1 MGLKKRLSF
10 KKIFFVFIFFAS
22 FSIGGCASVL
32 FQEKDRLAMGSQYSE
47 LERILEG
54 EYKDI
59 SSAKSEDL
67 IGLCNAYSKL
77 KKYNKL
83 FSCLDQLENNIK
95 EGNKIITHH
104 GFFSWNYPQ
113 NITVIPSL
121 IKAEAYIELGDYD
134 KAVASAKKAYELL
147 STVEWP
153 FKDRYNSWERRCKIR
168 SLGILALAYA
178 LKGDNKNASQ
188 YAMQLENEEMGFL
201 RFMNTPGAITIAI
214 GKEKSFAL
222 ARAYMALGKYDK
234 ILTDKDGALDAF
246 GSFIEGY
253 LGVTFFAFVDLPK
266 QFMINKALYE
276 TGHIKES
283 KEGYDKLL
291 SNPETKSNGEIYW
304 PILFDRGRIYEREGD
319 TKQAIEF
326 YKQSIDVI
334 ESQRST
340 INTEASK
347 IGFVGNKQKVYH
359 QMISTLYS
367 DGQYANAFEYVE
379 RSKSRALVDLLASN
393 KEFDASKDKEQ
404 VASMLKEIETIET
417 EGKALDVRSLAA
429 DKINERNTRSVQIKE
444 RIKIVAPEL
453 TSLVTVSIQ
462 PPTEIQSYIQ
472 SDETLIEYYYH
483 GEDIYAF
490 VVTKSVLKAVKLD
503 GQNLVNVI
511 GQFRKL
517 LEDPKSQQYLELS
530 QKLYQRLIKP
540 IEYLINAQKL
550 IIVPHGVLHYL
561 PFNALNS
568 GNSYLID
575 KYSVSYLPSSSIMK
589 FLKQRKTQEAKNA
602 LIFGN
607 PDLGD
612 PKYDLKYAEEE
623 AVTISKGFPR
633 ARVLIRKEATKTAF
647 KKFGSQFDYIHFATH
662 GLFESDAPLNSGLFL
677 AKDSE
682 NDGVLSVNELYS
694 IRLNADLIT
703 LSACETALGK
713 INPGDDVVGLTRG
726 FLFAGSNSI
735 VASLWKVDDMA
746 TAQLMTEFYSN
757 LRKTNKRDAL
767 RDAQLNIKKQNEH
780 PYFWAAFQLTGM
792 SD

>member
-1 MGLKKRLSF
+1 MWARELLIYLVLSLFAFVISGCGSLVHSRGLSLGARANYSQLVTEFEPSDKKFSKMPFSELIYLCQAYSGLKNYQN
-10 KKIFFVFIFFAS
+10 
-22 FSIGGCASVL
+22 L
-32 FQEKDRLAMGSQYSE
+32 FPCLDAAQTKVNA
-47 LERILEG
+47 G
-54 EYKDI
+54 EYYADLWNH
-59 SSAKSEDL
+59 SSLPLRMRA
-67 IGLCNAYSKL
+67 
-77 KKYNKL
+77 
-83 FSCLDQLENNIK
+83 
-95 EGNKIITHH
+95 T
-104 GFFSWNYPQ
+104 
-113 NITVIPSL
+113 
-121 IKAEAYIELGDYD
+121 AYIELGQYE
-134 KAVASAKKAYELL
+134 KAIAAAESSYEMVIHKKLERWDEAQTLDVLGVAYGLAGINEKAEDTIRKLKKILY
-147 STVEWP
+147 SG
-153 FKDRYNSWERRCKIR
+153 
-168 SLGILALAYA
+168 SLGSM
-178 LKGDNKNASQ
+178 GDSIN
-188 YAMQLENEEMGFL
+188 
-201 RFMNTPGAITIAI
+201 I
-214 GKEKSFAL
+214 AL
-222 ARAYMALGKYDK
+222 ARIYITLHRYQEAINILSYKFEDSNKLAKTITGWDVFMYEK
-234 ILTDKDGALDAF
+234 IQFEFMKNK
-246 GSFIEGY
+246 SFFEVGRIAE
-253 LGVTFFAFVDLPK
+253 A
-266 QFMINKALYE
+266 
-276 TGHIKES
+276 
-283 KEGYDKLL
+283 KEGYDNLL
-291 SNPETKSNGEIYW
+291 RYPFIRNLGEVYW
-304 PILFDRGRIYEREGD
+304 NILFDRGRIYEREGD
-319 TKQAIEF
+319 TKQAIKF

-393 KEFDASKDKEQ
+393 RDFATNDSEVQA
-404 VASMLKEIETIET
+404 ASMLKEIETIET
-417 EGKALDVRSLAA
+417 EGKAFDVSSLAA

-444 RIKIVAPEL
+444 KIKTIAPEL
-453 TSLVTVSIQ
+453 SSLIAVSV
-462 PPTEIQSYIQ
+462 PHSSEIQSYINN
-472 SDETLIEYYYH
+472 DETLVEYYYH

-490 VVTKSVLKAVKLD
+490 ILTKNELKAAKLD
-503 GQNLVNVI
+503 GKDLANDI
-511 GQFRKL
+511 GQFRKSL
-517 LEDPKSQQYLELS
+517 QDPKSTRYLDHS

-540 IEYLINAQKL
+540 VEHFINTTKL
-550 IIVPHGVLHYL
+550 IIVPHGILHYL

-623 AVTISKGFPR
+623 AVTISKGFPH
-633 ARVLIRKEATKTAF
+633 AKVLIRKEATKTAF

-662 GLFESDAPLNSGLFL
+662 GQFESDAPLNSGLFL

-726 FLFAGSNSI
+726 FLFAGSSSI

-780 PYFWAAFQLTGM
+780 PYFWAAFQLTGNAQ
-792 SD
+792 